1 LVRSGYKGI
10 LKGGSARINGFV
22 VFFDMLT
29 SFTYG
34 TSFREKLLFP
44 IVLVVLLT
52 GIRSSVDAQGVR
64 LLRQPSLSAEQV
76 AFEYGGDIW
85 VAAKGGGEAR
95 RITSTPA
102 VEADPH
108 FSPDGKWLTFT
119 SDRSGT
125 PAVYVVAAEG
135 GDPKRLTWYP
145 AAAWARGW
153 TPDGKRVL
161 YSSVRETAPVGYGRL
176 WSVAVTGGP
185 STLLPSPMGNDG
197 SMSPDGKKIVIDRV
211 RRWDVEWRHYRGG
224 QNTALQVLDLETLEE
239 KPIPWDKSMDLHPVW
254 QGSDIYFLSDRD
266 FIMNVWA
273 YSVSSGNVRQVTNY
287 KEGDIK
293 WLTGNGKELMFER
306 GGYLYS
312 LDASTGASRQLEF
325 TVHGDFPWA
334 EPHWQ
339 NVTAAISSAALSP
352 TGKRIL
358 FEARG
363 EIFTVP
369 VENGDPR
376 NLTHS
381 SDAADRA
388 PLWSPDGKQIAWF
401 SDKGGEGYAL
411 YLSNQDATGEPR
423 VIPIG
428 ESKLAW
434 EGCWSPDGKYI
445 AFDDNKAR
453 LRIVELASG
462 KVNTVDDGGSN
473 ILRGR
478 MGLAWSPD
486 SKWLA
491 YSKQASNN
499 FRRIMIWSVSSG
511 KAQAF
516 SDVLADATAPAW
528 DRDGRHLYFLAS
540 TNVSLASGWAN
551 TSTILA
557 DPNFAVYVTNL
568 RKDDPSPFPL
578 KSDEEPDTAKDAR
591 EAKAAKKDT
600 GADAKAVRID
610 WDLLDRRTLPLSVP
624 AGKYSGLIAGPKGSV
639 FVVGESIAKFT
650 LETKKT
656 ETFSERV
663 ENVDV
668 SANGEKLMIESGG
681 AWRVVATSHPPAP
694 NEGAVAVNLRM
705 DLDRL
710 AEWKQIFTEGWR
722 YEKDYFYD
730 PGTHGRD
737 WKAVWDYYAPQIP
750 YIRHREDLNYLLDQ
764 LGGELSVGHSFVFG
778 GDFPAVDTLR
788 ASALGA
794 DLVAREGRWQIKRIF
809 TAESWNPELK
819 APLAQPNLKVEEGD
833 YILSIDGR
841 PLTAEQDP
849 YELLDGKAGMQT
861 VLSVNNKPSVEGAW
875 TIKVVPVEREGGL
888 RQRAWIEDNRRKV
901 DDLSHGKLGY
911 VWVPN
916 TGGAGFTYFN
926 RYFFSQQDK
935 EGMVIDERFNGGG
948 LLDDYMVDLMIR
960 RLRAAVT
967 NEAPDGKAL
976 SLPAGN
982 LGPKVLLINELA
994 GSGGDFFPWIF
1005 RHQQVG
1011 PLIGTRTWGG
1021 LVAAA
1026 VHYSFVDG
1034 GAMTAPTNAVFDPI
1048 KHEWIAENKG
1058 VAPDI
1063 EQKIDAVSLSKGRD
1077 VQLERAV
1084 EECLKLLQKEPTPA
1098 VEHPPYSKT
1107 AVKP

>member
-1 LVRSGYKGI
+1 
-10 LKGGSARINGFV
+10 
-22 VFFDMLT
+22 MLT
-29 SFTYG
+29 SFTCAV
-34 TSFREKLLFP
+34 SFRTKLFFP
-44 IVLVVLLT
+44 IIMLMVLLA
-52 GIRSSVDAQGVR
+52 GIRVSVTAQGVR
-64 LLRQPSLSAEQV
+64 LLRQPSLSADQI

-102 VEADPH
+102 VESDPH

-119 SDRSGT
+119 SDRSGMA
-125 PAVYVVAAEG
+125 AVYVVAAEG
-135 GDPKRLTWYP
+135 GEPRRLTWFP
-145 AAAWARGW
+145 AAAWARAW
-153 TPDGKRVL
+153 TPDGKRIL
-161 YSSVRETAPVGYGRL
+161 YSSTRETAPVGYGRL

-185 STLLPSPMGNDG
+185 STLLPPPMGNDG
-197 SMSPDGKKIVIDRV
+197 SMSPDGKKIVVDRV

-239 KPIPWDKSMDLHPVW
+239 KPIPWDKSMDLHPLW
-254 QGSDIYFLSDRD
+254 QGGDIYFLSDRD

-273 YSVSSGNVRQVTNY
+273 YSVSSGGVRQVTNY

-293 WLTGNGKELMFER
+293 WLAGNGKELVFER

-312 LDASTGASRQLEF
+312 LDGATGAAKQLEF
-325 TVHGDFPWA
+325 TVHGDFPWT

-339 NVTAAISSAALSP
+339 NVTKAISSAALSP

-358 FEARG
+358 VEARG
-363 EIFTVP
+363 DIFTVP

-381 SDAADRA
+381 SDAADRQ
-388 PLWSPDGKQIAWF
+388 PMWSPDGKQIAWF

-411 YLSNQDATGEPR
+411 YLTNQDATNEPR
-423 VIPIG
+423 VIPVG

-434 EGCWSPDGKYI
+434 DGCWSPDGKYI
-445 AFDDNKAR
+445 AFDDNLAR
-453 LRIVELASG
+453 LRVVELATG
-462 KVNTVDDGGSN
+462 KVNTVDVGGTN
-473 ILRGR
+473 VDRGR
-478 MGLAWSPD
+478 MGLVWSPD
-486 SKWLA
+486 SRWLA
-491 YSKQASNN
+491 YSKSASNN
-499 FRRIMIWSVSSG
+499 FRRIMIWSVSTN
-511 KAQAF
+511 KVQAF
-516 SDVLADATAPAW
+516 SDALADATAPAW

-540 TNVSLASGWAN
+540 TNVALASGWAN

-557 DPNFAVYVTNL
+557 APSFAAYVTVL

-578 KSDEEPDTAKDAR
+578 KSDEEPDTAAAAR

-600 GADAKAVRID
+600 GAEAKAVRID
-610 WDLLDRRTLPLSVP
+610 WDNLDRRTLPLPIP
-624 AGKYSGLIAGPKGSV
+624 AANYQQLIAGPKGSV
-639 FVVGESIAKFT
+639 FVVGESVGKFT
-650 LETKKT
+650 LDTKKL
-656 ETFSERV
+656 EPFAERV
-663 ENVDV
+663 GSVDV
-668 SANGEKLMIESGG
+668 SANGEKLLLESGG
-681 AWRVVATSHPPAP
+681 NWRVVATSHPPAP
-694 NEGAVAVNLRM
+694 NEGAVAINLRM
-705 DLDRL
+705 DLNRL
-710 AEWKQIFTEGWR
+710 EEWKQIFTEGWR
-722 YEKDYFYD
+722 YERDYFYD
-730 PGTHGRD
+730 PGLHGRN
-737 WKAVWDYYAPQIP
+737 WQEVWNYYAPQIP

-778 GDFPAVDTLR
+778 GDFPAVDTIR
-788 ASALGA
+788 SSGLGA
-794 DLVAREGRWQIKRIF
+794 DLVAREGRWQIKRIY
-809 TAESWNPELK
+809 TAESWNPELT

-841 PLTAEQDP
+841 QLTADQDP
-849 YELLDGKAGMQT
+849 YELLDGKANMQT
-861 VLSVNNKPSVEGAW
+861 VLLVNNKPSVEGAW
-875 TIKVVPVEREGGL
+875 SIKVVPVDREAAL

-901 DDLSHGKLGY
+901 DELSHGRLGY

-967 NEAPDGKAL
+967 SEAPGSKAL

-994 GSGGDFFPWIF
+994 GSGGDFFPWVF
-1005 RHQQVG
+1005 RHQLVG

-1021 LVAAA
+1021 LVSAA

-1034 GAMTAPTNAVFDPI
+1034 GAMTSPTNAVFDPI

-1058 VAPDI
+1058 IAPDI
-1063 EQKIDAVSLSKGRD
+1063 EQKIDALSWSKGKD
-1077 VQLERAV
+1077 LQLERGV
-1084 EECLKLLQKEPTPA
+1084 EECLKLLQQEPKPT